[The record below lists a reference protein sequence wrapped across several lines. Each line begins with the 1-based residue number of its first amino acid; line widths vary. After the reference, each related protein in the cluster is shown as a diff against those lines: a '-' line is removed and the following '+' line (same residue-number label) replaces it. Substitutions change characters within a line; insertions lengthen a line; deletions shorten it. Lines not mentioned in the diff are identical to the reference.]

1 MLSLHLDKIITVCY
15 KKTLKSHLQL
25 VQNARLNTSFLKSS
39 YWLSVTCCIHF
50 KILFLTYKC
59 LLQVIYQISYNAVLM
74 ALIQKL
80 LAIKDPQFSQF

>member
-1 MLSLHLDKIITVCY
+1 M
-15 KKTLKSHLQL
+15 
-25 VQNARLNTSFLKSS
+25 
-39 YWLSVTCCIHF
+39 
-50 KILFLTYKC
+50 YKC